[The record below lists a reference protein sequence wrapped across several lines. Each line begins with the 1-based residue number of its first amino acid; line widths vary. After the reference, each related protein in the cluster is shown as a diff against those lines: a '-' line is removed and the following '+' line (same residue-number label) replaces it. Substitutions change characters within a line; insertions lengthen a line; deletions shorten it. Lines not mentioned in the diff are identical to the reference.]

1 MIKRLM
7 FVFPTVLLFCG
18 CETDT
23 ASDTPLSELQALVEG
38 ELQGAEGGLAGEDGT
53 SGGASGPYPWSG
65 QSVEVVG
72 SYHAVQ
78 DYAETASLT
87 GVRLGDGRIK
97 FGFSPNPP
105 WPDYRISTWNAQ
117 GSLVVMR
124 NEGGRWRKYWG
135 DYFERNRYNRGLDE
149 IAHHMGGGPGS
160 GETVWICACDGDR
173 ARRGTQRTNWVE
185 VKWP

>member
-1 MIKRLM
+1 MIKRLIWAL
-7 FVFPTVLLFCG
+7 PAVLLFCG
-18 CETDT
+18 CEGDD
-23 ASDTPLSELQALVEG
+23 SDDTPLDQLQALAEG
-38 ELQGAEGGLAGEDGT
+38 ELQGAEGEVADGT
-53 SGGASGPYPWSG
+53 TTGGTGPYPWSG

-72 SYHAVQ
+72 SRYHAVQ

-87 GVRLGDGRIK
+87 GVSLGGGRIR

-105 WPDYRISTWNAQ
+105 WSEYTVSHWRAQ
-117 GSLVVMR
+117 GSLCVIR

-135 DYFERNRYNRGLDE
+135 DYFERDRYNRGLDE

-173 ARRGTQRTNWVE
+173 ARRGSQRTNWVQ